1 MSDHSYSNFSDSL
14 FNPKSMNRNTPE
26 QQTEL
31 NIALVNA
38 LSETQDIIADSTNPF
53 HKNSYASLSKH
64 LETLKPVF
72 KKHGLAVL
80 QFPIGNEGA
89 VGVRTILIHASGGSV
104 EADALIPADKEMSG
118 QDAGSIYSYLRRYAL
133 ASVAGVATEDCD
145 AETNR
150 LAKSGSKPSAYVAK
164 PVARPVQGVTV
175 NPSKP
180 APAGFV
186 AVAPFGDR
194 KGTPLSD
201 LPLSEA
207 NRDIKFGDLSYFATR
222 WTPKPFGDNTTVS
235 AKDANTKA
243 EAVRLWEQS
252 QNPSAAP
259 VSEDAIPF

>member
-1 MSDHSYSNFSDSL
+1 MSNSDEL

-38 LSETQDIIADSTNPF
+38 LSETQDIVADSTNPF

-64 LETLKPVF
+64 LEILKPIF
-72 KKHGLAVL
+72 KKHGLGVL

-89 VGVRTILIHASGGSV
+89 VGVRTIIVHSSGGSV

-118 QDAGSIYSYLRRYAL
+118 QDAGSIYSYIRRYSL
-133 ASVAGVATEDCD
+133 ASLAGVATEDCD

-150 LAKSGSKPSAYVAK
+150 MAKSGSKPTAYATK
-164 PVARPVQGVTV
+164 AVARPATPVTASPV
-175 NPSKP
+175 KP

-201 LPLSEA
+201 LPLTEP
-207 NRDIKFGDLSYFATR
+207 NREVKFGDLSYFATR

-243 EAVRLWEQS
+243 EAVRLWNAS

-259 VSEDAIPF
+259 AETSDEVPF

>member
-1 MSDHSYSNFSDSL
+1 MSHYDSL
-14 FNPKSMNRNTPE
+14 FNYHSMNPNTPE

-38 LSETQDIIADSTNPF
+38 LSETQDIVADSKNPF
-53 HKNSYASLSKH
+53 HKNQYASLAKH
-64 LETLKPVF
+64 LEVLKPIF

-80 QFPIGNEGA
+80 QFPIGSEGA
-89 VGVRTILIHASGGSV
+89 VGVRTILIHSAGGSV

-150 LAKSGSKPSAYVAK
+150 VAKSDAKPTAHASK
-164 PVARPVQGVTV
+164 PVARTAPSVTAS
-175 NPSKP
+175 PSKP

-194 KGTPLSD
+194 KGTPLSE
-201 LPLSEA
+201 LPLTEP
-207 NRDIKFGDLSYFATR
+207 NREVKFGDLSYFATR

-243 EAVRLWEQS
+243 EAVRLWNES

-259 VSEDAIPF
+259 VAEDSIPF

>member
-1 MSDHSYSNFSDSL
+1 MDYNKL
-14 FNPKSMNRNTPE
+14 FNDFSSMNQNTAE

-38 LSETQDIIADSTNPF
+38 LSETQDIVADSTNPF

-64 LETLKPVF
+64 LEILKPIF
-72 KKHGLAVL
+72 KKHGLGIL

-89 VGVRTILIHASGGSV
+89 VGVRTIIIHASGGSV

-118 QDAGSIYSYLRRYAL
+118 QDAGSIYSYLRRYSL

-150 LAKSGSKPSAYVAK
+150 LAKSGSKPPAYAPK
-164 PVARPVQGVTV
+164 PVARPATAVASS
-175 NPSKP
+175 PAKP

-201 LPLSEA
+201 LPLTEA
-207 NRDIKFGDLSYFATR
+207 DRTVKFGDLNYFANR
-222 WTPKPFGDNTTVS
+222 WTPKPFGDSTTIS
-235 AKDANTKA
+235 AKDTNTKN
-243 EAVRLWEQS
+243 EAVRLWDKS
-252 QNPSAAP
+252 QNPSVAD
-259 VSEDAIPF
+259 VETSDEVPF

>member
-1 MSDHSYSNFSDSL
+1 MDYNKL
-14 FNPKSMNRNTPE
+14 FNQTSMNQNTPE
-26 QQTEL
+26 QQTAL

-38 LSETQDIIADSTNPF
+38 LSETQDIVADSTNPF
-53 HKNSYASLSKH
+53 HRSQYASLAKH
-64 LETLKPVF
+64 LEVLKPIF

-89 VGVRTILIHASGGSV
+89 VGVRTIILHSSGASV

-118 QDAGSIYSYLRRYAL
+118 QDAGSIYSYVRRYSL

-150 LAKSGSKPSAYVAK
+150 IAKSASKPSASASK
-164 PVARPVQGVTV
+164 AVARPAPNAVIPAVLVT
-175 NPSKP
+175 KP

-194 KGTPLSD
+194 KGTPLSE
-201 LPLSEA
+201 LPLTEA
-207 NRDIKFGDLSYFATR
+207 DRNIKFGDLNYFANR
-222 WTPKPFGDNTTVS
+222 WTPKPFGDSTTVS

-243 EAVRLWEQS
+243 EAVRLWNES
-252 QNPSAAP
+252 QNQPSAPAETSDE
-259 VSEDAIPF
+259 VPF

>member
-1 MSDHSYSNFSDSL
+1 MSDNSYHTFSDSL
-14 FNPKSMNRNTPE
+14 FNPTSMNRNTPE

-38 LSETQDIIADSTNPF
+38 LAETQDIVADSKNPF
-53 HKNSYASLSKH
+53 HKNQYASLAKH
-64 LETLKPVF
+64 LEVLKPIF

-80 QFPIGNEGA
+80 QFPIGSEGA
-89 VGVRTILIHASGGSV
+89 VGVRTILIHSSGGSV

-150 LAKSGSKPSAYVAK
+150 VAKSGSGSPAPVAK
-164 PVARPVQGVTV
+164 PVARTASPVTTS
-175 NPSKP
+175 PAKP

-194 KGTPLSD
+194 KGTPLSE
-201 LPLSEA
+201 LPLTEA
-207 NRDIKFGDLSYFATR
+207 NREVKFGDLSYFATR

-243 EAVRLWEQS
+243 EAVRLWNES

-259 VSEDAIPF
+259 VAEDSIPF